1 MRQSTARQGDVMNSG
16 RQILWKVLVA
26 GMIPFILGA
35 GLPQMECKCAAAN
48 GQLFCECCFR
58 KPDESRSDEASS
70 KACCRKNSTSPTGFR
85 KASSDSRSSSGCATC
100 HMFKTS
106 QTGSCCSLKQAS
118 APTLS
123 QQVEVSEIDV
133 LAMCLP
139 MFLSDSLAAAN
150 PLAAREHARSR
161 LCCES
166 PPLDRVIVFGH
177 LVI

>member
-1 MRQSTARQGDVMNSG
+1 MIARQGDVMNSG

-58 KPDESRSDEASS
+58 KSDESRSEESSS
-70 KACCRKNSTSPTGFR
+70 KACCRKNSTSQSGLQ
-85 KASSDSRSSSGCATC
+85 KASSEPSSASGCTTC
-100 HMFKTS
+100 HKFKNPK
-106 QTGSCCSLKQAS
+106 TGSCCSLKQVA

-123 QQVEVSEIDV
+123 KQVEVSQFDV
-133 LAMCLP
+133 LAMWLP
-139 MFLSDSLAAAN
+139 LLVGDCPAAAN
-150 PLAAREHARSR
+150 PLTAREHARSR
-161 LCCES
+161 VCCES
-166 PPLDRVIVFGH
+166 PPLDRVIVFEH